1 MCCALV
7 CSRNITPLPGILRS
21 NKHEQLSWNFLQTS
35 VPRLS
40 TPDDT
45 VYSISPHHPAPP
57 HPGDQRDGPARDGE
71 VVPWEAG
78 RGAGRPADRR
88 EAAVR
93 VLPGDRRARRLLP
106 GPGERD
112 LRGMAK
118 DRMVLMSPRGNLVP
132 IHIIKKPKNI
142 NLYNIQ

>member
-1 MCCALV
+1 MRDGVVCCALV

-57 HPGDQRDGPARDGE
+57 IDLHCERTIWGTSQVGLSYERTAILAVVTSGDTSNYQQTWVSVLE
-71 VVPWEAG
+71 FTSAG
-78 RGAGRPADRR
+78 RVCVFRCQPIRHR
-88 EAAVR
+88 KIAASSNII
-93 VLPGDRRARRLLP
+93 GHNNYE
-106 GPGERD
+106 ERQ
-112 LRGMAK
+112 M
-118 DRMVLMSPRGNLVP
+118 LV
-132 IHIIKKPKNI
+132 
-142 NLYNIQ
+142 